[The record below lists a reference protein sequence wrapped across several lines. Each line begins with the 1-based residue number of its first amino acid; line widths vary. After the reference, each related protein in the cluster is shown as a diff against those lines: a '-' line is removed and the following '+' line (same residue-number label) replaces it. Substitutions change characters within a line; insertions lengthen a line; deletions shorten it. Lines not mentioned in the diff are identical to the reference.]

1 MNEKDTMKN
10 SRKTNV
16 KSNTSD
22 IEAKEKKEQQEQEK
36 ILAAKYLIELIR
48 SVLEERKPQPKPEK
62 VSMKQLFLTAK
73 NNNLICMAYD
83 ALRQIAEPEDADIMK
98 KWQKTSQSCTVM
110 DAVQRSEGNKIFRA
124 FTEQG
129 EIRILPMK
137 GWIMKGFYPRP
148 EYRQMGDLDFLIDR
162 ENRKKARDIMC
173 GMGYRFVKN
182 ECDDTVDV
190 YKKEPWMYVE
200 IHNHMTPYKNKTKYE
215 KIWERCEKKDGL
227 YAMNWDDYYMFM
239 LDHLEKHFYSSGCGV
254 RFLLDLF
261 IFMEKKGK
269 ELHRDVLEKEF
280 RIRGEENFF
289 EQLEKT
295 ALSWFGKEYHVGDTR
310 MEKLILVSGAFGTDS
325 QKYTNRQEKIQ
336 KKYKNK
342 KVAKA
347 MYFLTR
353 TFPEYSYMCNIYPF
367 LYKAPVLMPV
377 MWIVRLICAP
387 VTKMDRTERKSDSGE
402 RWGRK
407 NNRCYTGIRVG
418 KIMRMKGRTV

>member
-1 MNEKDTMKN
+1 MENDEWQERRTESVNEKDTMKN

-83 ALRQIAEPEDADIMK
+83 AFRQIAEPEDADIMK

-110 DAVQRSEGNKIFRA
+110 DVVQRSEGNKIFRA

-347 MYFLTR
+347 VYFLTR

-387 VTKMDRTERKSDSGE
+387 VTKMDRIRKEVGF
-402 RWGRK
+402 WRK
-407 NNRCYTGIRVG
+407 MG
-418 KIMRMKGRTV
+418 KKE

>member
-200 IHNHMTPYKNKTKYE
+200 IHNHMIPYKNKTKYE
-215 KIWERCEKKDGL
+215 KYGNDVKK
-227 YAMNWDDYYMFM
+227 
-239 LDHLEKHFYSSGCGV
+239 
-254 RFLLDLF
+254 
-261 IFMEKKGK
+261 
-269 ELHRDVLEKEF
+269 
-280 RIRGEENFF
+280 
-289 EQLEKT
+289 KT
-295 ALSWFGKEYHVGDTR
+295 V
-310 MEKLILVSGAFGTDS
+310 
-325 QKYTNRQEKIQ
+325 
-336 KKYKNK
+336 
-342 KVAKA
+342 
-347 MYFLTR
+347 
-353 TFPEYSYMCNIYPF
+353 C
-367 LYKAPVLMPV
+367 MP
-377 MWIVRLICAP
+377 
-387 VTKMDRTERKSDSGE
+387 
-402 RWGRK
+402 
-407 NNRCYTGIRVG
+407 
-418 KIMRMKGRTV
+418 